1 MCLSVCVY
9 VRLCVIISTLSCIIT
24 ATGKERSKRTAQLE
38 HREAEEHKQ
47 SLMKHLHLT
56 DQSPPL
62 FLIRRRTFTPSKIIS
77 QFVNRRAKRVAS
89 DMFQIKGERE
99 RERKKSRITLTRH
112 C

>member
-1 MCLSVCVY
+1 MCGCLSV
-9 VRLCVIISTLSCIIT
+9 CVIISTLSCIIT

-47 SLMKHLHLT
+47 SLMKHLHLK

-99 RERKKSRITLTRH
+99 RERKKSSITLTRH